1 MLEQILKSVISYVV
15 PAILGFLVAIIRNNK
30 KKNDNMKELLL
41 SLKDADMTL
50 LQCNISNAYF
60 YYEPFKKM
68 PDYIY
73 KNVLNQFKAYKE
85 LKGNDYVDSL
95 VEKMKSW
102 EITRTDI
109 LKDK

>member
-1 MLEQILKSVISYVV
+1 MLEQVLKSIISYLV
-15 PAILGFLVAIIRNNK
+15 PAILGFLIAKVVNYR
-30 KKNDNMKELLL
+30 KKNDGLKEG
-41 SLKDADMTL
+41 LKTL
-50 LQCNISNAYF
+50 LQSNISNAYF

-73 KNVLNQFKAYKE
+73 KNVLNQFKAYKDLE
-85 LKGNDYVDSL
+85 GNDYVDSL

-109 LKDK
+109 LKGK

>member
-1 MLEQILKSVISYVV
+1 MIEQIIKSVISYVV
-15 PAILGFLVAIIRNNK
+15 PAIFGFLIAKVVNYRKRN
-30 KKNDNMKELLL
+30 DGLKEG
-41 SLKDADMTL
+41 LKTL

-60 YYEPFKKM
+60 FYEPFKEM

-73 KNVLNQFKAYKE
+73 RNTLNQFKAYKDLE
-85 LKGNDYVDSL
+85 GNDYVDSL
-95 VEKMKSW
+95 MEKMKKW